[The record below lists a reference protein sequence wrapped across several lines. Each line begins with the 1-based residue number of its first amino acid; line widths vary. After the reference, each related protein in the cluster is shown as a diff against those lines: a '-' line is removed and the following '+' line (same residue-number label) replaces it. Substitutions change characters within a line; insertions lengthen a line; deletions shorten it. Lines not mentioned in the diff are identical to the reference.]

1 LTRLVAIV
9 LPLCLDTFAA
19 SAALGLA
26 GLTARQRLQVSIL
39 FPVAEAAMPL
49 LGVVVGL
56 GAAHL
61 VGDIAGYAAAV
72 VLAATGAFLLAEA
85 DDRDYRGAWRSAR
98 GWALVGLTLGIAV
111 DELALGIG
119 IGLLRLSLTAAVIM
133 IGVQAV
139 VASQLGLLVGARL
152 GERAREGAQRVAGFA
167 LVSIGIFLF
176 FERLA

>member
-1 LTRLVAIV
+1 LTRLVVIV
-9 LPLCLDTFAA
+9 LPLCVDTFAA

-39 FPVAEAAMPL
+39 FPIAEAAMPL
-49 LGVVVGL
+49 LGVALGL
-56 GAAHL
+56 GAAHV
-61 VGDIAGYAAAV
+61 VGDVASYVAAV
-72 VLAATGAFLLAEA
+72 VLAAVGAFLLAEA
-85 DDRDYRGAWRSAR
+85 DDRDEEHAWQTAR

-111 DELALGIG
+111 DELALGVG

-133 IGVQAV
+133 IAVQAV

-152 GERAREGAQRVAGFA
+152 GARAREGAQRLAGFA
-167 LVSIGIFLF
+167 LVAIGVFLF